1 MYSTLVLKVEYED
14 VTIKSILLWIADI
27 LQFANSLVNSIVYSY
42 RMPMFK
48 ATMKKLFKNRANSN

>member
-1 MYSTLVLKVEYED
+1 MYSTFVFKEEYAD

-27 LQFANSLVNSIVYSY
+27 LQFANSLVNPIVYSY

-48 ATMKKLFKNRANSN
+48 VAMKKLFKNRANSN